1 VRCLVV
7 GGAGYL
13 GGRVVDA
20 ALAAGYE
27 VRVYDNLTYEDAYL
41 RDVDFVFGDVRARTR
56 LAQHLAWADSV
67 VWLAGIVGD
76 GACALDPLAATEINY
91 DAVTWLVDHF
101 DGRIIFTSTCSVYGA
116 QDGLL
121 TEDSPTEPLSLYAL
135 SKLAVEAYL
144 SGRDA
149 LIFRLG
155 TLYGLGGRVRLDL
168 VLNTFTARA
177 VTDRRL
183 RVFGGGQWR
192 PLLHVQDAADG
203 IVTGLD
209 DDYRGVVNLCSA
221 NVQILDLAQRIQDT
235 IPGTQLEIVDMPYT
249 DARSYRADAALAR
262 QVLGFAPSL
271 TVEDGIREVK
281 ALVESGRIRDVNNPR
296 WANQA
301 HLSRSRHAT

>member
-56 LAQHLAWADSV
+56 LAQHLAWADGV

-91 DAVTWLVDHF
+91 DAVGWMVDHF

-121 TEDSPTEPLSLYAL
+121 TEDSSTGPLSLYAL
-135 SKLAVEAYL
+135 SKLAAEAYL
-144 SGRDA
+144 TERDA
-149 LIFRLG
+149 LILRLG

-183 RVFGGGQWR
+183 RVLGGGQWR

-203 IVTGLD
+203 IITALD
-209 DDYRGVVNLCSA
+209 GDYRGVVNLCSE

-235 IPGTQLEIVDMPYT
+235 IPGTQLEIVDTPYT

-262 QVLGFAPSL
+262 QVLRFAPSL

-281 ALVESGRIRDVNNPR
+281 ALIESGRIRDVNNPR
-296 WANQA
+296 WTNQA
-301 HLSRSRHAT
+301 HLSRSSHAT

>member
-56 LAQHLAWADSV
+56 LAQHLIWADSV

-76 GACALDPLAATEINY
+76 GACALDPLATTEINY

-135 SKLAVEAYL
+135 SKLAAESHL

-203 IVTGLD
+203 IVTG
-209 DDYRGVVNLCSA
+209 
-221 NVQILDLAQRIQDT
+221 
-235 IPGTQLEIVDMPYT
+235 M
-249 DARSYRADAALAR
+249 
-262 QVLGFAPSL
+262 
-271 TVEDGIREVK
+271 K
-281 ALVESGRIRDVNNPR
+281 M
-296 WANQA
+296 
-301 HLSRSRHAT
+301 SRSWTLRSESRTRSQGPNWRSSTCPIRTPEAIGLTRPLHAKCWGSRHRSPSKTASVK